1 MVAAGLPGWS
11 CSAFADTLYHGVR
24 FDREVF
30 DLIQSGFLQE
40 ALWASSEAG
49 NKQGH
54 DILEKEI
61 EEILKRTPYDGVS
74 TDLGRAVPRA
84 VLKFPG
90 GISAIFTPTGGDKFA
105 GLRVYSCASCEVAA
119 YKFDRAFALNIV
131 PVTVLRSVPRSELN
145 IDPET
150 VTRSVARR
158 PENGAELGSVQY
170 SFQRPLHSGEGK
182 DTYSFIKMTF
192 LDYVSGNSDR
202 NARSWS
208 YWRDGH
214 RVIATDHGMAFRKG
228 DFACEEFEG
237 THFKGIFAV
246 ERDPDSHLFKRGREI
261 SSVLRAIDPV
271 LQDRIFAWLA
281 EDLRKEFE
289 SVSVDER
296 DLGRMT
302 KRFLNVQRLL
312 SNQESEIVQTC
323 KIRYWKN

>member
-1 MVAAGLPGWS
+1 MVAAGLQAWS

-24 FDREVF
+24 FDRRDF

-40 ALWASSEAG
+40 ALWGSSEAG

-54 DILEKEI
+54 DLLEKEI
-61 EEILKRTPYDGVS
+61 EGILKRSPYTVVS
-74 TDLGRAVPRA
+74 ADLGGAAPKA
-84 VLKFPG
+84 VLEFPG
-90 GISAIFTPTGGDKFA
+90 GIRAIFKPTGGE
-105 GLRVYSCASCEVAA
+105 GLVGLPFYSCAGCEVAA
-119 YKFDRAFALNIV
+119 YEFDRAFPLNIV
-131 PVTVLRSVPRSELN
+131 PVTVP
-145 IDPET
+145 
-150 VTRSVARR
+150 RSVAFR
-158 PENGAELGSVQY
+158 PGGGAEFGSVQY
-170 SFQRPLHSGEGK
+170 LFQRPLHSGEGR

-202 NARSWS
+202 NSRSWN

-261 SSVLRAIDPV
+261 SSVLRTIDPV

-281 EDLRKEFE
+281 EDLRKELDF
-289 SVSVDER
+289 VSIHEG

-302 KRFLNVQRLL
+302 KRFRNIQRLL